1 MPPCRCSSSSSGCST
16 VPLFAITDVAKELE
30 LTHRGAA
37 LIVEKLVGAG
47 IAKEMTGQARNRV
60 FASTPILDIVGEGD
74 PKPTAR

>member
-1 MPPCRCSSSSSGCST
+1 M
-16 VPLFAITDVAKELE
+16 AKELE

>member
-1 MPPCRCSSSSSGCST
+1 
-16 VPLFAITDVAKELE
+16 LD

-47 IAKEMTGQARNRV
+47 IVREMTGQARNRV

-74 PKPTAR
+74 RS